1 MNDKAKF
8 ATKVALSLT
17 LAYLI
22 PFALGWPQAST
33 AATTVMLIASTG
45 SQRESLEKGTLRVL
59 GTIVGAVIG
68 LLLVGMFAQDRLLYM
83 LCVSLVA
90 SFIFYFKN
98 AYIKDPTLFMLT
110 GVMTL
115 MMSNGGDAEG
125 AFLYG
130 VDRAHM
136 TVFGVIIYTLVGTYL
151 FPSKTEQNL
160 RRMTHDVVSLQ
171 KQILERLSPP
181 INTISHVTDS
191 EQASEPSSDD
201 NQPPTLN
208 DLIEKLYAS
217 QTALETRFSTESKE
231 CSDVSAYLLE
241 WQLTLH
247 YTKQI
252 TNLLIA
258 TSSSNFLQGES
269 QKFITNY
276 DEFVADIQQLFEQ
289 CEHYLRASDEG
300 LEYRWQERKVALD
313 LDSLSNH
320 PHLSKSSAITLGYVL
335 NRLHT
340 SISRLTE
347 TVSCIDSI
355 TKSVSFD
362 EKPRKSAGAFLWW
375 DAENFKTSIKVF
387 VTYWVAAFIW
397 IFFNPPGGY
406 SFVIFSTIFV
416 SLLSFLPVHPK
427 LLGFLFT
434 FGFIF
439 AVPAYVFVL
448 PTLELGIELALFLF
462 AYTFIGFYLFK
473 GPITIFF
480 MIGLFIL
487 GIDNVMN
494 YHFGILLT
502 IMMLFYLVVLMLVFA
517 HYFPFSSKAERLFLL
532 VRQRLFT
539 HVYHLVVKLQTLNHS
554 PLTNLAIQLHL
565 KTANVAAKKLTL
577 WANKIDL
584 NYFDKNDHLSLTT
597 YTKQCRNLTDHLNT
611 LIIAQTHLKNNPL
624 ITKLRNEYTDE
635 SLLTLIRTHNR
646 DQRERV
652 QTLEDVQC
660 EYAKTEAI
668 LDVFFQQLDPKQ
680 YAQKD
685 IAEFYIFLSLKRSVF
700 ESLIKAEEAAQN
712 VDLDNLKMHRF

>member
-83 LCVSLVA
+83 LSVSVVA

-98 AYIKDPTLFMLT
+98 AYLKDPTLFMLT

-160 RRMTHDVVSLQ
+160 RLMTYNVVSLQ

-181 INTISHVTDS
+181 INTTSHITDS
-191 EQASEPSSDD
+191 EKVSESSSDD
-201 NQPPTLN
+201 SQSPSLN

-231 CSDVSAYLLE
+231 CSDVSAYLQE

-258 TSSSNFLQGES
+258 TSSSNFLQGEP

-289 CEHYLRASDEG
+289 CEHYLQASDEG

-340 SISRLTE
+340 SISRL
-347 TVSCIDSI
+347 
-355 TKSVSFD
+355 
-362 EKPRKSAGAFLWW
+362 
-375 DAENFKTSIKVF
+375 
-387 VTYWVAAFIW
+387 
-397 IFFNPPGGY
+397 
-406 SFVIFSTIFV
+406 
-416 SLLSFLPVHPK
+416 
-427 LLGFLFT
+427 
-434 FGFIF
+434 
-439 AVPAYVFVL
+439 
-448 PTLELGIELALFLF
+448 
-462 AYTFIGFYLFK
+462 
-473 GPITIFF
+473 
-480 MIGLFIL
+480 
-487 GIDNVMN
+487 
-494 YHFGILLT
+494 
-502 IMMLFYLVVLMLVFA
+502 
-517 HYFPFSSKAERLFLL
+517 
-532 VRQRLFT
+532 
-539 HVYHLVVKLQTLNHS
+539 
-554 PLTNLAIQLHL
+554 
-565 KTANVAAKKLTL
+565 
-577 WANKIDL
+577 
-584 NYFDKNDHLSLTT
+584 
-597 YTKQCRNLTDHLNT
+597 
-611 LIIAQTHLKNNPL
+611 
-624 ITKLRNEYTDE
+624 
-635 SLLTLIRTHNR
+635 
-646 DQRERV
+646 
-652 QTLEDVQC
+652 
-660 EYAKTEAI
+660 
-668 LDVFFQQLDPKQ
+668 
-680 YAQKD
+680 
-685 IAEFYIFLSLKRSVF
+685 
-700 ESLIKAEEAAQN
+700 
-712 VDLDNLKMHRF
+712 